1 MDGPSEVLAKR
12 SGSEVIDRLFL
23 ASRASLGRSSTPSCL
38 VLGSA
43 YRPDSLFRL
52 LRAHVRS
59 NAYVNE
65 ASNF

>member
-1 MDGPSEVLAKR
+1 MDAPSEALAKS
-12 SGSEVIDRLFL
+12 SGSGVFGGLFL
-23 ASRASLGRSSTPSCL
+23 ASRASLGRPSTPLFL

-43 YRPDSLFRL
+43 YRLEVLFRL
-52 LRAHVRS
+52 LKAHIGS